1 MEPRIYTAMRTHEK
15 DSRVD
20 GWPLKPDIADDVRR
34 IVKESAVFD
43 YTHHYRST
51 PGRHRCV

>member
-1 MEPRIYTAMRTHEK
+1 MEPQIYTAMSLHEK

-20 GWPLKPDIADDVRR
+20 EWPLKPDIADDVRR
-34 IVKESAVFD
+34 IVKELAVSD

-51 PGRHRCV
+51 PGRRRCV